1 MAAWLDTATNFI
13 SAADERAE
21 LNDFNFEEDSMGRL
35 DGKVAI
41 ITGAASGQGAEEARL
56 FAREG
61 AKVVATDVQDDR
73 VRAVAD
79 EINGSGGEEGFAQ
92 IDAVDL
98 EAWNKFMTVNATSNF
113 LGIKSVVPEMRRNGR
128 GSIVN
133 ISSMAGMIGGAAGV
147 HRPVRLIDE
156 QELALRSYQER
167 HLGPVWT
174 GAGSVLSTL
183 PRRPPGVRTGAR
195 FTGDPLRRSPVGL
208 SS

>member
-1 MAAWLDTATNFI
+1 
-13 SAADERAE
+13 
-21 LNDFNFEEDSMGRL
+21 
-35 DGKVAI
+35 
-41 ITGAASGQGAEEARL
+41 
-56 FAREG
+56 
-61 AKVVATDVQDDR
+61 
-73 VRAVAD
+73 VAD
-79 EINGSGGEEGFAQ
+79 EINGSGGEAISLRHDVTKPDDWDRVVRAAVERFGKLDILINNAGIGGEEGFAQ